1 MSLPGWTC
9 PALDRLAATL
19 RRHVPEP
26 ERSEA
31 LAEVERL
38 RLAHIRLRAA
48 AHGTTPPPEEVER
61 IEVRIRHLEA
71 P

>member
-1 MSLPGWTC
+1 MPGWTC
-9 PALDRLAATL
+9 PGLDRLAATI

-31 LAEVERL
+31 LAEVERQ
-38 RLAHIRLRAA
+38 RLANVRLRAA
-48 AHGTTPPPEEVER
+48 AYGSTPSPDEVER